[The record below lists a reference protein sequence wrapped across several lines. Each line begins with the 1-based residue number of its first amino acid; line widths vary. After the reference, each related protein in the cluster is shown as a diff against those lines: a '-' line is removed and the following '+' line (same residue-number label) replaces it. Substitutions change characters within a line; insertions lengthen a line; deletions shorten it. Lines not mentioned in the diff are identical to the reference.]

1 MLRVQQ
7 DRKLRRY
14 GYDVR
19 CKMGFGVCV
28 LLMCVCECHADG
40 GMGGVNEQWYVMRRR
55 CENELYAAAL
65 IATTM
70 GTQVVSAW
78 VDSKASACQDV
89 KVMRSGNKEAY
100 VGLSRVIQ
108 FMSGIQEATFIAIDT
123 KNKCRLCDA
132 NN

>member
-1 MLRVQQ
+1 MY
-7 DRKLRRY
+7 RY
-14 GYDVR
+14 GYNFR
-19 CKMGFGVCV
+19 CRVSMGICV
-28 LLMCVCECHADG
+28 LFMCFCECHADG

-70 GTQVVSAW
+70 GTQVVSSWLDA
-78 VDSKASACQDV
+78 KACAGQDV
-89 KVMRSGNKEAY
+89 QGMRSANKEAY

-123 KNKCRLCDA
+123 KNKCRMCD
-132 NN
+132 NNN